1 MNIQKIH
8 KLFLINNSVS
18 IDTRNIKANDIFFAI
33 KGLNFDGNKFA
44 NQAIKNGAS
53 LVVSDDLEISKI
65 SDKII
70 YVNDTIKTL
79 QELANFHRKF
89 INTKIIAITGS
100 NGKTTSKELMLNVL
114 SKHYKTIAT
123 KGNLNNHLGVP
134 LTILSMSKETQIGIV
149 EMGANHLKEID
160 FLCEIA
166 EPDFGYITNFGN
178 AHLEGFKSL
187 DGVIKGKSEL
197 YDYLRINNKLIFYN
211 SENKKQSNLINSYT
225 NTFSYGFSTNSNCVI
240 NNSNSLNT
248 VDVEYKN
255 KLIKSTIY
263 GGYNFENICI
273 AIAVGEY
280 FDVGFEQIK
289 KGIESYL
296 PENNRSQITIT
307 DSNTV
312 VLDAYNANPTSM
324 KLAIESF
331 CKTSYTNKMIIV
343 GDMFE
348 LGKDSNKYHQ
358 EITDSLESI
367 SDTKIYIV
375 GKDFSKTNH
384 SKKIKSFPSTEELI
398 NNISKLNISNYSILI
413 KGSRAMQLEKIVE
426 LI

>member
-89 INTKIIAITGS
+89 IDAKIIAITGS

-426 LI
+426 FI

>member
-426 LI
+426 FI

>member
-65 SDKII
+65 SNKII

-114 SKHYKTIAT
+114 SKRYKTIAT

-197 YDYLRINNKLIFYN
+197 YNYLRINNKLIFYN

-255 KLIKSTIY
+255 ELIKSTIY

-426 LI
+426 FI

>member
-114 SKHYKTIAT
+114 SKRYKTIAT

>member
-89 INTKIIAITGS
+89 IDAKIIAITGS

-255 KLIKSTIY
+255 ELIKSTIY

-426 LI
+426 FI

>member
-65 SDKII
+65 SNKII

-114 SKHYKTIAT
+114 SKRYKTIAT

-197 YDYLRINNKLIFYN
+197 YNYLRINNKLIFYN

-307 DSNTV
+307 DSNTL

-413 KGSRAMQLEKIVE
+413 KGSRAMQLEKIVKF
-426 LI
+426 I

>member
-65 SDKII
+65 SNKII

-114 SKHYKTIAT
+114 SKRYKTIAT

-255 KLIKSTIY
+255 ELIKSTIY

-426 LI
+426 FI

>member
-65 SDKII
+65 SNKII

-89 INTKIIAITGS
+89 IDAKIIAITGS

-114 SKHYKTIAT
+114 SKRYKTIAT

-426 LI
+426 FI

>member
-53 LVVSDDLEISKI
+53 LVVSDDFEISKI

-114 SKHYKTIAT
+114 SKRYKTIAT

-160 FLCEIA
+160 FLCEIT

-187 DGVIKGKSEL
+187 DGVIKGKNEL
-197 YDYLRINNKLIFYN
+197 YNYLRINNKLIFYN

-255 KLIKSTIY
+255 ELIKSTIY

-426 LI
+426 FI